1 MLSETSFREPA
12 MSLITERYA
21 PQIAGVLCCF
31 DRIIIQGTLPGLCH
45 ADGMTGYLYANKI
58 RIFDYPRFAE
68 PYRDEL
74 RENAEK
80 LAAEAGIK
88 IENVRSH
95 KTRKEQLIRDI
106 LKQRG
111 DQPGL
116 VAILSAM
123 ESCPTYKP
131 WYDKETGHAY
141 LKPDQTRCLHYY
153 FYFIDEDLGLCYV
166 RVPTYCPFR
175 LQIYFNGHGWL
186 AAQLHKKRIKFT
198 LMDNAFTTINDWEKA
213 QHLADQ
219 LNGRAVHKYLNR
231 FARRFCPVIRHFRL
245 EYHWSLMQTEY
256 ATDIVFLRQS
266 ELKDIYGTLTRTAI
280 HTVKPDNIA
289 TFLGRKLNGHYQDE
303 MGNDFHIR
311 IEGTR
316 IKHNMGPASIK
327 MYDKFS
333 LILRIE
339 TTANDVSFFKHYRE
353 VEHRDGTRVM
363 KWAPMKKGIYSLGAL
378 REALAAANRRYLEF
392 ISAIDD
398 SSSGIRFL
406 NKVSRTVF
414 DNDHAYRGFNFFDDE
429 DQALFETIARGEF
442 NIRGFQNKHLR
453 DHLQGKTGAQ
463 ISRILKRLRLH
474 GLVKKISGTYRYYLT
489 KLGRL
494 VLTAGFKLKQLLILP
509 EFALEAAK

>member
-1 MLSETSFREPA
+1 MC
-12 MSLITERYA
+12 LITTRYA
-21 PQIAGVLCCF
+21 PQISGVLSCF
-31 DRIIIQGTLPGLCH
+31 DRIVIQGTLPGLCH
-45 ADGMTGYLYANKI
+45 ADGMTGYLYAHEI

-68 PYRDEL
+68 PFRDEL
-74 RENAEK
+74 KKNAEK
-80 LAAEAGIK
+80 LAAENDIK
-88 IENVRSH
+88 IECVRNH
-95 KTRKEQLIRDI
+95 KTRKEGLIQKI
-106 LKQRG
+106 LKKRG

-131 WYDKETGHAY
+131 WYDKETKRAY
-141 LKPDQTRCLHYY
+141 LKPDQSRCLHYY

-166 RVPTYCPFR
+166 RVPTWCPFR
-175 LQIYFNGHGWL
+175 LQVYFNGHGWL
-186 AAQLHKKRIKFT
+186 AAQMHNKGIKFT
-198 LMDNAFTTINDWEKA
+198 LLDNAFTAIDDWHKA

-219 LNGRAVHKYLNR
+219 LNGRSIHKLLNR
-231 FARRFCPVIRHFRL
+231 FARHFCPVIRHFGL

-256 ATDIVFLRQS
+256 ATDVVFLRQS
-266 ELKDIYGTLTRTAI
+266 ALQDIYGTLTRTAI

-289 TFLGRKLNGHYQDE
+289 TFLGRKLHGNYQDE

-316 IKHNMGPASIK
+316 IKHNMGPVSIK

-339 TTANDVSFFKHYRE
+339 TTTNDVSFFEHYRE
-353 VEHRDGTRVM
+353 VEQRDGTRVM
-363 KWAPMKKGIYSLGAL
+363 KWAHMKKSIYSLGPL
-378 REALAAANRRYLEF
+378 RVSLASANRRYLEF

-406 NKVSRTVF
+406 NKISRTVF

-429 DQALFETIARGEF
+429 DQTLFETIARGEF

-453 DHLQGKTGAQ
+453 DQLQGKTGAQ
-463 ISRILKRLRLH
+463 VSRILKRLRLH
-474 GLVKKISGTYRYYLT
+474 GLAKRIGGTYRYYLT
-489 KLGRL
+489 TLGRL
-494 VLTAGFKLKQLLILP
+494 ALTAGLKLKQLFIIP
-509 EFALEAAK
+509 ELAHDASE